1 MIKIDAPTVTKFA
14 ALGALGVAP
23 GAMGLY
29 GLLLFAFRPTPT
41 GGAPGNGGGFDPV
54 GWWVVAAAMIVPLGL
69 AALWHVDFGRQL
81 QRGKNSCP
89 GV

>member
-1 MIKIDAPTVTKFA
+1 MIKIDPAKFTKFA

-29 GLLLFAFRPTPT
+29 GLLLFVFRPTPT
-41 GGAPGNGGGFDPV
+41 GGAPGNGGGFDPT
-54 GWWVVAAAMIVPLGL
+54 GWFVVAAAMIVPLGL

-81 QRGKNSCP
+81 QKGRTHCP